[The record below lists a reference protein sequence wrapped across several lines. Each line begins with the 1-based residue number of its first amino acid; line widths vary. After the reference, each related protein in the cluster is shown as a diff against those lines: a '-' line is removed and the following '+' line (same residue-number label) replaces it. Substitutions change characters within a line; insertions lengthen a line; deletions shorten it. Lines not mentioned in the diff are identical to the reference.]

1 MPFQGFQPGA
11 EEGAGEVQQF
21 AVPVVERLPAE
32 VAGELPVVAVAAE
45 AGLAGQPA
53 GRRVS
58 EAHRG
63 EREAAAAF
71 AGRQPN

>member
-11 EEGAGEVQQF
+11 EEGAGEVQQP
-21 AVPVVERLPAE
+21 AVPVAERLPAE
-32 VAGELPVVAVAAE
+32 VAGELPLAAVAAE
-45 AGLAGQPA
+45 AGPAGQPA
-53 GRRVS
+53 GRRVF

-63 EREAAAAF
+63 ERQAAAAL